1 VRLHRAPSLID
12 SQRFQEEAG
21 EEREEEKVV
30 VYPLTFL
37 ISATRSLSARAIRG
51 YGATLR
57 RFELRGAPRK
67 HGLTPG
73 IAQRERTRG
82 NGERQETRGG
92 SSEGKN
98 RQEGT
103 GIERVRGPQRRLFFT
118 CRVYSYTRRMRTPRS
133 PISGDSINMA
143 PLNNARWIRPVCLE
157 SLVG

>member
-1 VRLHRAPSLID
+1 M
-12 SQRFQEEAG
+12 
-21 EEREEEKVV
+21 
-30 VYPLTFL
+30 
-37 ISATRSLSARAIRG
+37 SLSARAIRG

-67 HGLTPG
+67 HDLTPG

-118 CRVYSYTRRMRTPRS
+118 CILEYTRTR
-133 PISGDSINMA
+133 GGCA
-143 PLNNARWIRPVCLE
+143 PHDPPSREIQ
-157 SLVG
+157 